1 MLSILL
7 NTLRGSLCLR
17 LASTFNHR
25 PDSPAALIIPP
36 FQSVGNMF
44 FLQKIIYVSCF
55 FACHVGSEA
64 RENLFCVFYGII
76 LNLPVPHRMLTNAVC
91 FVLSFIFERMS
102 FLPFLFYS
110 PYAGFCKNCIRR
122 HVKPESSSVQVCPK
136 CFRCPRSIRIINP
149 RKSVVKHLGAQNF
162 DNSMKTR

>member
-1 MLSILL
+1 MPPHSPVGGFATELYAAHYCHSRTAFDSECRTTGLTSKPHHAHGRL
-7 NTLRGSLCLR
+7 CARLCGSFRLR

-91 FVLSFIFERMS
+91 FVLSFI
-102 FLPFLFYS
+102 LKGCLFFRFCFIPQMPDFAKTAS
-110 PYAGFCKNCIRR
+110 AG
-122 HVKPESSSVQVCPK
+122 
-136 CFRCPRSIRIINP
+136 
-149 RKSVVKHLGAQNF
+149 
-162 DNSMKTR
+162 M